1 MISFVLSIIAL
12 HMGTE
17 HKEYVWNLIAKKL
30 AGEATPQELAELGDL
45 LRNNP
50 ELYYPFQTV
59 ADLWLH
65 SSPNDKKQV
74 EDALNRHLD
83 RMERLNIGLSPSP
96 VEEPLPEKRSI
107 FRSKVFYIAPA
118 LAITIFL
125 IGFLTWPRHTE
136 VLLTPPREP
145 AKLTGEV
152 VTNTGS
158 RKRLTLPDGTLVWLN
173 AGSRIHYDK
182 SFTTG
187 IREVGLTGEAF
198 FDVAPNA
205 ERPFVIHTQSV
216 DIRVLGT
223 SFNIKSYPSDKTT
236 EATLIK
242 GSIEVSIRNR
252 PSDKIILKPN
262 EKLIVSNEDSLPV
275 KKLPHRKEPRPE
287 SLVVISK
294 PTYEEHSGAM
304 IETGWVDNKLIF
316 QDEEFSELARRME
329 RWYGVSIR
337 FDSPKTEELHFTG
350 IFEKESIQ
358 QALDALKL
366 TARFDY
372 TIEGSAITIHN

>member
-1 MISFVLSIIAL
+1 
-12 HMGTE
+12 MGTE

-30 AGEATPQELAELGDL
+30 AGEASPEELGELEVL

-65 SSPNDKKQV
+65 SSPGDKKQV

-83 RMERLNIGLSPSP
+83 RMEQLNISLSPPP
-96 VEEPLPEKRSI
+96 VDGPLPEKRSI
-107 FRSKVFYIAPA
+107 FRSKAFYIAPV

-125 IGFLTWPRHTE
+125 IGLFTWPHHTQA
-136 VLLTPPREP
+136 LLTPPEEP
-145 AKLTGEV
+145 AKVTGEV
-152 VTNTGS
+152 VTTTGS
-158 RKRLTLPDGTLVWLN
+158 RKRLSLPDGTLVWLN
-173 AGSRIHYDK
+173 AGSRINYDK

-187 IREVGLTGEAF
+187 AREVSLTGEAF

-262 EKLIVSNEDSLPV
+262 EKLIVSNEDSFSL
-275 KKLPHRKEPRPE
+275 KKLPRRREPRPE
-287 SLVVISK
+287 SLVISK

-316 QDEEFSELARRME
+316 QDEEFRELARRME

-337 FDSPKTEELHFTG
+337 FDSRKAEELHFTG

-358 QALDALKL
+358 QALDALRL

-372 TIEGSAITIHN
+372 TIEDSAITIHN